1 MTSLAPRQHDVIR
14 RNHVYLNLPTAS
26 ERAEILRKAEKKRER
41 EGPPKYVMLIL
52 WDLGRVRVLMYV
64 SRPVSL
70 GRKTLRYPGQ
80 AVEFGMRGGGG
91 GFGG

>member
-1 MTSLAPRQHDVIR
+1 
-14 RNHVYLNLPTAS
+14 
-26 ERAEILRKAEKKRER
+26 
-41 EGPPKYVMLIL
+41 
-52 WDLGRVRVLMYV
+52 VRVLTYV